1 MYYEQNNEML
11 KKYVRNCY
19 NSPNCNV
26 IAKVY
31 IENRENREKLEEQPQ
46 HLSEE

>member
-1 MYYEQNNEML
+1 MYYKQNNEML
-11 KKYVRNCY
+11 KYVRNCY

-31 IENRENREKLEEQPQ
+31 IEKRANREKLEGQPQ
-46 HLSEE
+46 NLSEE

>member
-1 MYYEQNNEML
+1 MYYKQNNEML
-11 KKYVRNCY
+11 KYVRNCC

-31 IENRENREKLEEQPQ
+31 IEKRANREKLEEQSQ
-46 HLSEE
+46 SLSEE

>member
-1 MYYEQNNEML
+1 MYYKQNNEKL
-11 KKYVRNCY
+11 KYVRNCY

-26 IAKVY
+26 IAKVC

-46 HLSEE
+46 NLSEE